1 MSNRAIKMFYELK
14 DANTGESLEQSLS
27 NELAF
32 ISGQNQI
39 IPKLEEAVLDLEA
52 GQKSEI
58 LLSCADALG
67 EVREELIQEIE
78 KEQFEG
84 IDLKVGMELFGQNPD
99 GSHVRVIVKEV
110 QDDKVLVD
118 FNHPYA
124 GKDLLFS
131 VEITENREASEEEK
145 KSGIV
150 EGMAH
155 GCACSHGDDGD
166 CCGGGHKHE
175 HGHEHQCCGKHKH

>member
-1 MSNRAIKMFYELK
+1 MFYELK
-14 DANTGESLEQSLS
+14 DANSGESLEQSLS

-32 ISGQNQI
+32 ISGLDQI
-39 IPKLEEAVLDLEA
+39 IPKLEEAVLSLEK

-58 LLSCADALG
+58 FLSCADALG

-99 GSHVRVIVKEV
+99 GSHVRVVVKEV
-110 QDDKVLVD
+110 QDDKVIVD

-124 GKDLLFS
+124 GKDLLFI
-131 VEITENREASEEEK
+131 VELTENRVATEEEV
-145 KSGIV
+145 KSGII

-155 GCACSHGDDGD
+155 NCGCHHDSDD